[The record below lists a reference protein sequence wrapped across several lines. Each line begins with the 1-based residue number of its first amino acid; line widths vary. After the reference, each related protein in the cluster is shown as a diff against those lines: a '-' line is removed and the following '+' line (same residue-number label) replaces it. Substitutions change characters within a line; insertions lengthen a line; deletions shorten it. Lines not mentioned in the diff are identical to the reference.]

1 MNRFFVMSLA
11 VSLALVLL
19 LGVPAVLF
27 AQGDESAGGSASEQ
41 EKDRGKI
48 ENPGT
53 QQAVIIAIAVMVG
66 MGCVSAAYA
75 VGRIGA
81 AVMGAASEKPEI
93 LGRAIIYMGLA
104 EGIAIYGLVV
114 GILLLGKI

>member
-19 LGVPAVLF
+19 LGVPAALF

-41 EKDRGKI
+41 EKDKGKI

-53 QQAVIIAIAVMVG
+53 QQAVIIAI
-66 MGCVSAAYA
+66 
-75 VGRIGA
+75 